1 MIDPAPNRLVR
12 DQNPTLRQQIFHIAK
27 TEREPKIQPYSLVYD
42 LRREPV
48 AGVADFLHSFRYRT
62 ARPTASRRSRDT
74 APFSPFAHAVSAK
87 GARKA
92 RTAIETRIQVLH
104 SPPTEPREG
113 AFSSIISWDGARI
126 GGAVVETAFTRNGE
140 FVASGP
146 DPCSPIWRRA
156 DLAAGLVISNTNAPT
171 DRSDQRGLVSKI
183 RPGDVL
189 IVVKLDRL
197 GRNTRDV
204 LNLVHELE
212 EKELAS
218 RCMVQTGLGMVA
230 EMELGFIRDRQR
242 AGTEAAKAKGVYKR
256 RPVTFDRAR
265 IVSLRKE
272 GMGATEIA
280 HSVGWKRGNVYTALK
295 AAGLN

>member
-1 MIDPAPNRLVR
+1 MSALVAARSRTKRTQAKNAAPSGPSSARHEGHLIGYARVSTAGQDTATQEAKLKAAGCTLVR
-12 DQNPTLRQQIFHIAK
+12 
-27 TEREPKIQPYSLVYD
+27 TETVS
-42 LRREPV
+42 
-48 AGVADFLHSFRYRT
+48 GG
-62 ARPTASRRSRDT
+62 SRDGRNEL
-74 APFSPFAHAVSAK
+74 A
-87 GARKA
+87 
-92 RTAIETRIQVLH
+92 
-104 SPPTEPREG
+104 
-113 AFSSIISWDGARI
+113 SILD
-126 GGAVVETAFTRNGE
+126 
-140 FVASGP
+140 FV
-146 DPCSPIWRRA
+146 
-156 DLAAGLVISNTNAPT
+156 
-171 DRSDQRGLVSKI
+171 

-212 EKELAS
+212 ERGAS
-218 RCMVQTGLGMVA
+218 LRVLEPAIDTGGPMGRMVLTVLGMVA

-242 AGTEAAKAKGVYKR
+242 AGIDAAKARGIYKG

-280 HSVGWKRGNVYTALK
+280 KAVGCKRGTVYKTLK